1 MQLAATSLQEAGGE
15 TVMMKFGLFFAVAIA
30 TLAIIVAFAT
40 GGENG
45 AGGRKYDYR
54 ASADTSLP
62 FTRPRRSVTGDL
74 GAYRARLSRPLMR
87 RLGDT

>member
-1 MQLAATSLQEAGGE
+1 
-15 TVMMKFGLFFAVAIA
+15 MMKFGLFFAVAIA
-30 TLAIIVAFAT
+30 TLGIIAAFAT

-45 AGGRKYDYR
+45 TGGRKYDYR

-62 FTRPRRSVTGDL
+62 FTSPRRSATGDR
-74 GAYRARLSRPLMR
+74 GADRSRLSRPLMR